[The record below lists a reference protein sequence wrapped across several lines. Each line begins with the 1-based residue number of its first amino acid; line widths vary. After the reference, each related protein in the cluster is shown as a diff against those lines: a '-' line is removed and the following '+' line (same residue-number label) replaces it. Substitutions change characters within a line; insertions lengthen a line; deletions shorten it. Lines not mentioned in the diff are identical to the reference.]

1 MASAKIPL
9 LILLGDR
16 RRVTPALAGQAEA
29 GLAIVLTNTYSAL
42 ASLLAEKQILKLWDR
57 AVD

>member
-29 GLAIVLTNTYSAL
+29 ALAIVLTKPNYAL
-42 ASLLAEKQILKLWDR
+42 ISLLEEKQIQKL
-57 AVD
+57 